1 MSSRQKVLRRFLL
14 GTFLLL
20 TGRFE
25 TAPAAAQPGLPTITP
40 GEPALAVSPGK
51 ILMLQAYAKDAE
63 SYEWTLQGKGSL
75 GDPKQSVAVYTAPQE
90 GGGTA
95 VLSVVARS
103 AAGFSPAASV
113 MVNVRSPASAPLDSL
128 GIPAGWMSGGGNPA
142 LYLSLN
148 SGKNCTPGSSCIEL
162 VYQKRGGWGGIYWW
176 PPGCGPSGTPDAWE
190 RLRTGQCAIDLK
202 RATGIHEFTRLSFWA
217 RGQRGGESVE
227 FKIGGHD
234 IPPTPERSLGSRS
247 LTTEWTQYF
256 IDLEG
261 VDLSK
266 AAGLFAWTASDLNN
280 PQGATFSLQDIRFE
294 GFKP

>member
-25 TAPAAAQPGLPTITP
+25 TAPAAAQPGPPTITP
-40 GEPALAVSPGK
+40 GEPALSVSPGK
-51 ILMLQAYAKDAE
+51 ILTLQAYAKDAE

-75 GDPKQSVAVYTAPQE
+75 GDPKHPVAVYTAPQE

-95 VLSVVARS
+95 VLTVVARS
-103 AAGFSPAASV
+103 AAGASPAASV
-113 MVNVRSPASAPLDSL
+113 TVNVRSPAWVALDSL
-128 GIPAGWMSGGGNPA
+128 AIPAGWMSSGSPAAYITLSQGGRCRPGSGCTEFSHRLGGGW
-142 LYLSLN
+142 
-148 SGKNCTPGSSCIEL
+148 
-162 VYQKRGGWGGIYWW
+162 VGIYWW
-176 PPGCGPSGTPDAWE
+176 PPSCGPSGEPVVWE
-190 RLRTGQCAIDLK
+190 RVRTGQCAIDLR

-234 IPPTPERSLGSRS
+234 ILPIPGQSLGSRS
-247 LTTEWTQYF
+247 LTTEWAQYF

-266 AAGLFAWTASDLNN
+266 AVGLFAWIAKDLEN
-280 PQGATFSLQDIRFE
+280 PQGATFSLQDVRFE